1 MLEDNR
7 LDSRLQTR
15 RRSDCSFEAG
25 GQAAK
30 LGRHADCLPRELLY
44 AVNARLIVDSGL
56 DDSIG
61 VFWYLDKNRKAVEKR
76 LREVLR
82 VIRFK
87 ATKLVDVSTIE
98 SEKLRNRLQTA
109 GSLIN
114 MSRTRSHRATRANAY
129 FPSFTK
135 AVKSRE
141 ELSNQDLEV
150 KEEEKM

>member
-15 RRSDCSFEAG
+15 RRSDCGFEAG
-25 GQAAK
+25 GQAVK
-30 LGRHADCLPRELLY
+30 LSRHADCLPRELLY
-44 AVNARLIVDSGL
+44 AVNARLIVNSGL

-61 VFWYLDKNRKAVEKR
+61 VFWYLDRNRKAVEKR

-98 SEKLRNRLQTA
+98 SEKLRNRLQRV

-114 MSRTRSHRATRANAY
+114 LSRTRSHRATRANGN
-129 FPSFTK
+129 FQSFIKT
-135 AVKSRE
+135 VTSRE
-141 ELSNQDLEV
+141 ELGYQELEV